1 MILSITLIL
10 LIQLAGVILVQ
21 LTGLPIP
28 GPVVGM
34 VLLLGLMLASARLAA
49 LVRPAGQGI
58 LAHMSLLFVPAG
70 VGVVGHIATLGAEG
84 PAIFLALILSTA
96 LALVAA
102 ALVFVAL
109 VRLTGAKDD

>member
-10 LIQLAGVILVQ
+10 LIQLAGVVIVQ
-21 LTGLPIP
+21 LTSLPIP

-34 VLLLGLMLASARLAA
+34 VLLLLAMLASPRLAQ

-70 VGVVGHIATLGAEG
+70 VGVVGHITTLGAEG
-84 PAIFLALILSTA
+84 PAIFLALLLSTV
-96 LALVAA
+96 LALVAS

-109 VRLTGAKDD
+109 LRLTGAKDD